1 MTTSK
6 KMLLNVRK
14 KMLAKDLKGIINL
27 PNYPDNQPVE
37 IMISPAAEKEKPL
50 TREERKEAWRKIDE
64 IMAEVRNSPNFDP
77 NMTLEDYRMER
88 LEAKYGPF
96 N

>member
-1 MTTSK
+1 MSNSK
-6 KMLLNVRK
+6 KTMLNVRK
-14 KMLAKDLKGIINL
+14 KMLAKDLKGIVNL
-27 PNYPDNQPVE
+27 PNYDDNQPVE
-37 IMISPAAEKEKPL
+37 ITILPVEEEKPL
-50 TREERKEAWRKIDE
+50 SREESKAAWRKIDE

-88 LEAKYGPF
+88 LAKKYESL

>member
-1 MTTSK
+1 MNTSK
-6 KMLLNVRK
+6 KTMLNVRK
-14 KMLAKDLKGIINL
+14 KMLAKDLKGIVNL
-27 PNYPDNQPVE
+27 PNYDDNQPVE
-37 IMISPAAEKEKPL
+37 ITILPVEEEKTL
-50 TREERKEAWRKIDE
+50 THEERKETWRKIDE

-88 LEAKYGPF
+88 LAKKYEPF

>member
-37 IMISPAAEKEKPL
+37 ITISPANEEKAV
-50 TREERKEAWRKIDE
+50 TREERSKILEEIRD
-64 IMAEVRNSPNFDP
+64 IMAEAKKNPEFDP
-77 NMTLEDYRMER
+77 NKTREEYRMER
-88 LEAKYGPF
+88 LAEKYEAF

>member
-1 MTTSK
+1 MSTSK
-6 KMLLNVRK
+6 KTMLNVRK
-14 KMLAKDLKGIINL
+14 KMLAKDLKGIVNL
-27 PNYPDNQPVE
+27 PNYDDNQPVE
-37 IMISPAAEKEKPL
+37 ITILPVDEEKTL

-77 NMTLEDYRMER
+77 NMTLEDYRRER
-88 LEAKYGPF
+88 LETKYEPF

>member
-1 MTTSK
+1 MSTSK
-6 KMLLNVRK
+6 KTMLNVRK
-14 KMLAKDLKGIINL
+14 KMLAKDLKGIVNL
-27 PNYPDNQPVE
+27 PNYDDNQPVE
-37 IMISPAAEKEKPL
+37 ITILPVDEEKTL

-77 NMTLEDYRMER
+77 NMTLEDYRRER
-88 LEAKYGPF
+88 LEAKYEPF

>member
-1 MTTSK
+1 MSASK
-6 KMLLNVRK
+6 KTMLNVRK
-14 KMLAKDLKGIINL
+14 KMLAKDLKGIVNL
-27 PNYPDNQPVE
+27 PNYDDNQPVE
-37 IMISPAAEKEKPL
+37 ITILPVDEEKTL

-77 NMTLEDYRMER
+77 NMTLEDYRRER
-88 LEAKYGPF
+88 LEAKYEPF

>member
-1 MTTSK
+1 MF
-6 KMLLNVRK
+6 VK
-14 KMLAKDLKGIINL
+14 KMLAKDLKGIVNL
-27 PNYPDNQPVE
+27 PNYADNQPVE
-37 IMISPAAEKEKPL
+37 ITIFPVEEEKTL

-88 LEAKYGPF
+88 LAKKYEPF
-96 N
+96 NLFN

>member
-1 MTTSK
+1 MSTSK
-6 KMLLNVRK
+6 KTMLNVRK
-14 KMLAKDLKGIINL
+14 KMLAKDLKGIVNL
-27 PNYPDNQPVE
+27 PNYDDNQPVE
-37 IMISPAAEKEKPL
+37 ITILPVDEEKTL

-77 NMTLEDYRMER
+77 NMTLEDYRRER
-88 LEAKYGPF
+88 LEAKYESF